1 MTTPKKA
8 AAAILAP
15 TKAAAILAPTKKESV
30 KKTVEKV
37 KKVIPLL
44 GFMVVLF
51 AAIVYIVFTTTY
63 NHSNTAKLQ
72 TELKTTKEALQI
84 CQKNLSN
91 FNNVKER
98 DIAAIIS
105 YVHTYHKRISTTV
118 AKEIAKHATELSQK
132 RGLALPLIIG
142 IMEVESAFNPSAV
155 SKAGARGLMQVR
167 HSVWKTKL
175 SETLQMED
183 RFELH
188 EIDKGIEAGVIVF
201 NHYLEQSEQDIS
213 KALYLYVGKDRTYA
227 TSVYEMMG
235 RFVLYKASMSV
246 PAVPAV
252 EVKTE
257 PVPVVETKTEVE
269 INE

>member
-15 TKAAAILAPTKKESV
+15 AKKESTRKIV
-30 KKTVEKV
+30 AEV

-44 GFMVVLF
+44 GFVVVLF
-51 AAIVYIVFTTTY
+51 AAIVYVVFTTTY

-91 FNNVKER
+91 FSNVKER
-98 DIAAIIS
+98 DITAIIS
-105 YVHTYHKRISTTV
+105 YIHAYHKRIPTTV

-142 IMEVESAFNPSAV
+142 IMEVESAFNPTLV
-155 SKAGARGLMQVR
+155 SKASARGLMQVR
-167 HSVWKTKL
+167 HSVWKAML
-175 SETLQMED
+175 FETLQMES

-201 NHYLEQSEQDIS
+201 NHYLEQSKQDIS
-213 KALYLYVGKDRTYA
+213 QALYLYVGKDRTYA

-235 RFVLYKASMSV
+235 RFVLYKASISA
-246 PAVPAV
+246 PATPAAMV
-252 EVKTE
+252 KEVETEVK
-257 PVPVVETKTEVE
+257 VEETEVE
-269 INE
+269 KQDG